1 MIGHREKA
9 LFILAIVSAF
19 GAGVRVLRAAGEQA
33 EFAPK
38 SLAVS
43 AERVAISDDSIAE
56 AAGNAVANDPF
67 RLANRP
73 SAMRFDA
80 RTEGGGPGAVLP
92 PPPVRPAFVLRAIV
106 GGPPWQAIVDGIPG
120 QPSGTIVRTGGV
132 FDKLTVRTIT
142 RDTVVIQAP
151 DTTWKLTIKRDR

>member
-9 LFILAIVSAF
+9 LFLFACMSTI
-19 GAGVRVLRAAGEQA
+19 GAGIRVLSAAGERA

-43 AERVAISDDSIAE
+43 AERVAISDDSIGE

-73 SAMRFDA
+73 ATMRFDA
-80 RTEGGGPGAVLP
+80 RTEGAGPGALP
-92 PPPVRPAFVLRAIV
+92 PPSVRPAFVLKAIV

-120 QPSGTIVRTGGV
+120 QPMGTIVRTGVV
-132 FDKLTVRTIT
+132 FDKLTVRAIT